1 MWVQIPLLQICL
13 LTVHIASGVGSNV
26 LNTATVE
33 LYPTNLGAM
42 AICISLM
49 FGRLG
54 SMVGSNVIAL
64 LLQNQHCEMTFYS
77 SGLGL
82 IGKDSIF
89 HFNQIDNLYQYV
101 HVLNRKFQLIFLFL
115 VASMLAFF
123 IPNIHQKVT
132 KIVES

>member
-1 MWVQIPLLQICL
+1 MQIVQCFLYNLFLIVSILAGTGFCGIACMWVKIPLLQICL
-13 LTVHIASGVGSNV
+13 FTVHIASGVGSNV

-64 LLQNQHCEMTFYS
+64 LLQNQNCEMTFYS
-77 SGLGL
+77 SGLSL
-82 IGKDSIF
+82 IGKDS
-89 HFNQIDNLYQYV
+89 LY
-101 HVLNRKFQLIFLFL
+101 
-115 VASMLAFF
+115 SM
-123 IPNIHQKVT
+123 
-132 KIVES
+132 